1 MATLQETYKK
11 HAIGRAPKGTKRGL
25 YTFLD
30 GFDFADQFEIQD
42 AILQFCKIKAPSYAE
57 LIRAD
62 EVADE
67 YIEKRHIENI
77 YFLPF

>member
-11 HAIGRAPKGTKRGL
+11 HVVGRAPKQTKRRL
-25 YTFLD
+25 YEFLD
-30 GFDFADQFEIQD
+30 GFDFVDQWEIQG

-67 YIEKRHIENI
+67 YISKRKLKNI
-77 YFLPF
+77 YVLPF

>member
-1 MATLQETYKK
+1 MATLQKTYKK

-25 YTFLD
+25 YAFLD
-30 GFDFADQFEIQD
+30 GFEFADQFEIQD
-42 AILQFCKIKAPSYAE
+42 AILQFCKTEAPSYAE

-67 YIEKRHIENI
+67 YITKRKLENI
-77 YFLPF
+77 YTLPF